1 MNTRKVTYDNTD
13 ILNAKSELMDA
24 LLRVRYAQLKRLTNA
39 GIGYWSDTTR
49 WLRERIA
56 IVECNKKEI
65 ETKLQEANNGD

>member
-1 MNTRKVTYDNTD
+1 MNARKVTYDNTD

>member
-1 MNTRKVTYDNTD
+1 MNARKVTYDNTD

-39 GIGYWSDTTR
+39 GVGYWSDTTR